1 MQTGPDLPRVKGTRQ
16 SRRQSFPKRGWTR
29 WLTAGIMK
37 LLGRDVSLNEYVQ
50 KAGYC
55 SRSSGPW
62 PFAGQHAGL
71 VSPMV
76 SLE

>member
-1 MQTGPDLPRVKGTRQ
+1 MQTGPDLPRVKETRQ
-16 SRRQSFPKRGWTR
+16 SRRQTFPEGGRTC

-37 LLGRDVSLNEYVQ
+37 LLGRNVSFNENVQ

-55 SRSSGPW
+55 SSTSGPR

-71 VSPMV
+71 VSPVV
-76 SLE
+76 SV